1 MAANVTDREDYPL
14 CELGMI
20 FPLIDETN
28 IAQPV
33 RIIMYFVGLL
43 WSFIGVA
50 IVADI
55 FMCAIE
61 GRHSLNPHATLTDLR
76 CPFLSYLT
84 LNAN

>member
-1 MAANVTDREDYPL
+1 MSGNESVVDPYPR

-20 FPLIDETN
+20 LPLIDETN

-33 RIIMYFVGLL
+33 RIVMYFIGLI

-61 GRHSLNPHATLTDLR
+61 GTYFFD
-76 CPFLSYLT
+76 
-84 LNAN
+84 